1 MCPIAT
7 FSLGADEELKS
18 VQGKCN
24 FLQAPSLRYLSY
36 VPQSAADR
44 AAVWGNRS
52 SSIAF
57 GMGQLAVSW
66 ESNCNAVMQR
76 VLLCR

>member
-1 MCPIAT
+1 M
-7 FSLGADEELKS
+7 
-18 VQGKCN
+18 
-24 FLQAPSLRYLSY
+24 QAPSLRYLPY
-36 VPQSAADR
+36 VPQSARDR
-44 AAVWGNRS
+44 AAVWGNSS